1 MEEAYKGID
10 GYDSYEVS
18 NLGNVRN
25 KKTGLILKN
34 RLNNTGYYSIG
45 LSFNG
50 KSKRFSVHR
59 LIALYFI
66 PNPHNKPFVDHIDRN
81 PLNNSINNLRWATP
95 SENGMNK
102 SILKRNKSTKTG
114 VYYDKHINR
123 WLVKM
128 YINGIQKHFG
138 NYINFED
145 AVKVRKEQED
155 IQYKD
160 FQAFQT
166 EIDRL
171 EFEFQQAIK

>member
-1 MEEAYKGID
+1 METYKEID
-10 GYDSYEVS
+10 EYNNYEIS
-18 NLGNVRN
+18 NMGNVRN

-34 RLNNTGYYSIG
+34 RLSKTGYYCVG

-50 KSKRFSVHR
+50 KHKRFSVHR

-66 PNPHNKPFVDHIDRN
+66 PNPHNKPFVDHINRIRTD
-81 PLNNSINNLRWATP
+81 NSINNLRWATP

-102 SILKRNKSTKTG
+102 NIQKNNTSTCSG
-114 VYYDKHINR
+114 VYFDKHINR

-128 YINGIQKHFG
+128 YINGIQKHIG
-138 NYINFED
+138 NYLNFED
-145 AVKVRKEQED
+145 AVKVRKEQEE
-155 IQYKD
+155 IHYKE
-160 FQAFQT
+160 FQAFQN